1 MATSSY
7 NCAQFDPKLETVVE
21 FIERFKVQCSD
32 LLEKA
37 GTDEKKKAAVLIKA
51 LPVTVITDL
60 QRRIKPVKLSA
71 ATYSDLESKLTSQ
84 YEIKKS
90 VVGAAVQFLNR
101 KQNDNESIENYA
113 KILNDLA
120 SSCKYSECCRDRML
134 RDTFVSG
141 LYSSKILSGLLQD
154 CETKS
159 FNECV
164 EKAKLLEQITFD
176 AQDIKLD
183 PKINHSF
190 KVSESSSS
198 KSTSVSSSYICI
210 RCGAKA
216 KHLVNNC
223 FAINL
228 DCNKCGKKGHIAR
241 VCKSVHK
248 VHNMQCN
255 VDENLAGNRHY
266 TPEVSAE
273 HVPFSMT
280 SHLQGISTSSL
291 SANGRASFPAQQQ
304 EQTSSWPAAN
314 SSSQVSR
321 SYKQQI
327 QLNETPPTQVKG
339 AMATNVSIPNN
350 NICTNSSCD
359 CNFDSFLG

>member
-1 MATSSY
+1 MATSTY
-7 NCAQFDPKLETVVE
+7 NCPQFDPKLETVVE
-21 FIERFKVQCSD
+21 FIERFKMQCSD
-32 LLEKA
+32 LLEQA
-37 GTDEKKKAAVLIKA
+37 GEDEKKKATVLIKA
-51 LPVTVITDL
+51 LPVNVITDL

-71 ATYSDLESKLTSQ
+71 ATYSELESKLTLQ

-101 KQNDNESIENYA
+101 KQSASESIENYA

-183 PKINHSF
+183 PNTHHSF
-190 KVSESSSS
+190 KVSESSS
-198 KSTSVSSSYICI
+198 KSASVSSSYICI
-210 RCGAKA
+210 RCGAKG

-248 VHNMQCN
+248 IHNMQCN
-255 VDENLAGNRHY
+255 MDENLAGNRHH
-266 TPEVSAE
+266 TPEVSAD

-280 SHLQGISTSSL
+280 SHLQGIHTSSL

-314 SSSQVSR
+314 SSSQISR
-321 SYKQQI
+321 PYKQQM
-327 QLNETPPTQVKG
+327 QHNETPPTPVNS
-339 AMATNVSIPNN
+339 AMATNVAIPNSE
-350 NICTNSSCD
+350 ICTNSSCE